1 MLKKL
6 ENESF
11 DDVVKHGSWLVDFS
25 ATWCGPCKML
35 ELELEEVKNEINILQ
50 IDVDKH
56 SDLASKFGIMS
67 VPTLL
72 VYKEGEIVKQSVGY
86 KDKDELLELMK

>member
-6 ENESF
+6 DNESF
-11 DDVVKHGSWLVDFS
+11 DDVVKNGSWLVDFS

-72 VYKEGEIVKQSVGY
+72 VYKDGKMIKQSVGY

>member
-11 DDVVKHGSWLVDFS
+11 NDVVNNGSWLVDFS

-72 VYKEGEIVKQSVGY
+72 VYKDGEIVKQSVGY

>member
-1 MLKKL
+1 MIKKL
-6 ENESF
+6 ENEKI
-11 DDVVKHGSWLVDFS
+11 DDIVKDGTWLVDFS

-35 ELELEEVKNEINILQ
+35 ELELDAISSTQNILQ

-56 SDLASKFGIMS
+56 SDLAAIFGIMS

-72 VYKEGEIVKQSVGY
+72 VYKDGKMVKQSVGY